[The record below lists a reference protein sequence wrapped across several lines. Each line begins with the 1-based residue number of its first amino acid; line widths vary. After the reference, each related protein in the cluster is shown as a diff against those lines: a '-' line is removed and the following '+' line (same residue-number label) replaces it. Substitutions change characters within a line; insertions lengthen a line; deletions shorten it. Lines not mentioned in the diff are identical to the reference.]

1 MLLFG
6 FSGGFASCPGDK
18 LMAAQTEILE
28 TPRLDSENES
38 EYRKR
43 YKLMTELG
51 PEIVYALMKDRTAE
65 DVVVNPDGRVWIMR
79 QGKPFEVLTEI
90 SPLRAVGAT
99 MSIAE
104 GFGLVATHNSPV
116 VSGNVPYLNCRVEA
130 LVAPVVPIG
139 TASLSF
145 RKKGEKKP
153 SLYDYAASG
162 ILTNKDDPLNGLQ
175 SIDPFEQALHSASNH
190 ADVLFTAIE
199 HHKNILVVGGTGSG
213 KTTLLDALN
222 QGIAERTPHD
232 RDSKRQA
239 ASFYQ

>member
-1 MLLFG
+1 MLRAWPRFWI
-6 FSGGFASCPGDK
+6 AARPGRQG
-18 LMAAQTEILE
+18 MSVQAENVE
-28 TPRLDSENES
+28 TLRLDSENES

-65 DVVVNPDGRVWIMR
+65 DLVVNPDGRVWIMR

-175 SIDPFEQALHSASNH
+175 SIDPFRSE
-190 ADVLFTAIE
+190 E
-199 HHKNILVVGGTGSG
+199 HTS
-213 KTTLLDALN
+213 
-222 QGIAERTPHD
+222 E
-232 RDSKRQA
+232 
-239 ASFYQ
+239 

>member
-1 MLLFG
+1 MSAHTENFE
-6 FSGGFASCPGDK
+6 
-18 LMAAQTEILE
+18 AQ
-28 TPRLDSENES
+28 RLDSENES

-145 RKKGEKKP
+145 RKKGEK
-153 SLYDYAASG
+153 
-162 ILTNKDDPLNGLQ
+162 
-175 SIDPFEQALHSASNH
+175 
-190 ADVLFTAIE
+190 
-199 HHKNILVVGGTGSG
+199 
-213 KTTLLDALN
+213 
-222 QGIAERTPHD
+222 
-232 RDSKRQA
+232 
-239 ASFYQ
+239 